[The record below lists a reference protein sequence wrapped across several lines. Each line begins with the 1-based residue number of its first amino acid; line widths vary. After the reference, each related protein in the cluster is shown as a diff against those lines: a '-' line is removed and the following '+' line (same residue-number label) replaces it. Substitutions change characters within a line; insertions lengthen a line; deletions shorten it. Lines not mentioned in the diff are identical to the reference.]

1 MSGCSS
7 GSFRVLNSAAEG
19 WRQALRVVAFQAVA
33 ALLTAAAC
41 FLLGPDAALAALVG
55 GGSMALGSLLAA
67 WGAFGG
73 GVAGAGTALG
83 RLLLGTALKWLV
95 VAAGLYLAMAVWRLP
110 AVPALGRCGDGRGG
124 IRGFDEVRGGKAEH
138 DEGEYV
144 ILEGAILNS
153 MALEPSGGE
162 SGGGGLTAYI
172 VHHLTH
178 NVVYV
183 AGQKFH
189 FDSWMVALLLGL
201 LGSFLLWTQARKATA
216 GVPGKAQAFVEIVVE
231 FVDSQVKDTFHG
243 DRRFI
248 APLALTIFVWVFFM
262 NAMDLLP
269 LDLPAGVVTAV
280 AGEEAAHHTYLR
292 WVPTAD
298 VNTTFAMSITVFF
311 LIIFYSIKAKGG
323 WGFTKELF
331 TAPFHA
337 DGAFAKVV
345 LAIPNLFLN
354 LVEYLSKPVSLGMRL
369 FGNMYAGELVFMLI
383 AGLFMSWITF
393 PFGLVANSVWAIF
406 HILIILLQAFIFMVL
421 TVVYLAMAH
430 EHH

>member
-1 MSGCSS
+1 MS
-7 GSFRVLNSAAEG
+7 
-19 WRQALRVVAFQAVA
+19 
-33 ALLTAAAC
+33 
-41 FLLGPDAALAALVG
+41 
-55 GGSMALGSLLAA
+55 
-67 WGAFGG
+67 
-73 GVAGAGTALG
+73 
-83 RLLLGTALKWLV
+83 
-95 VAAGLYLAMAVWRLP
+95 
-110 AVPALGRCGDGRGG
+110 
-124 IRGFDEVRGGKAEH
+124 
-138 DEGEYV
+138 
-144 ILEGAILNS
+144 
-153 MALEPSGGE
+153 EPSDK
-162 SGGGGLTAYI
+162 GGLTEYI

-178 NVVYV
+178 NTTEVF
-183 AGQKFH
+183 GSTFH
-189 FDSWMVALLLGL
+189 VDSWVVGLLVGL
-201 LGSFLLWTQARKATA
+201 LGCFLMWSQARKATS
-216 GVPGKAQAFVEIVVE
+216 GVPSKPQAFVELVVE

-248 APLALTIFVWVFFM
+248 APLALTIFVWVVFM
-262 NAMDLLP
+262 NTMDLLP
-269 LDLPAGVVTAV
+269 LDIPSAAVQAV

-298 VNTTFAMSITVFF
+298 VNTTFAMSITVFL

-337 DGAFAKVV
+337 HGTVAKII

-354 LVEYLSKPVSLGMRL
+354 IVEYLSKPVSLGMRL

-383 AGLFMSWITF
+383 AGLFASWVTF
-393 PFGLVANSVWAIF
+393 VPGVIFNSVWAIF

>member
-1 MSGCSS
+1 VSAE
-7 GSFRVLNSAAEG
+7 NS
-19 WRQALRVVAFQAVA
+19 
-33 ALLTAAAC
+33 
-41 FLLGPDAALAALVG
+41 
-55 GGSMALGSLLAA
+55 
-67 WGAFGG
+67 
-73 GVAGAGTALG
+73 
-83 RLLLGTALKWLV
+83 
-95 VAAGLYLAMAVWRLP
+95 
-110 AVPALGRCGDGRGG
+110 
-124 IRGFDEVRGGKAEH
+124 
-138 DEGEYV
+138 
-144 ILEGAILNS
+144 
-153 MALEPSGGE
+153 
-162 SGGGGLTAYI
+162 GGGLTEYI

-178 NVVYV
+178 NTGQL
-183 AGQKFH
+183 AGGTFH
-189 FDSWMVALLLGL
+189 VDSWVIALAVGL
-201 LGSFLLWTQARKATA
+201 LGCLLLWSQARKATA
-216 GVPGKAQAFVEIVVE
+216 GVPSKGQAFVELVVE

-269 LDLPAGVVTAV
+269 LDLPGAAITAV
-280 AGEEAAHHTYLR
+280 AGEETAHHTYLR
-292 WVPTAD
+292 MVPTAD
-298 VNTTFAMSITVFF
+298 INTTFAMSISVFL

-337 DGAFAKVV
+337 EGTVAKIV

-383 AGLFMSWITF
+383 AGLFASWWTF
-393 PFGLVANSVWAIF
+393 PLGVAFNWLWSVF